1 MTLSSP
7 AVRTWLRFVVL
18 PLGLTLVGLVL
29 SATGAFAAG
38 GSMTNGG
45 SYTGTVTR
53 GQVDQWTFSANKGD
67 ALVVTASEVGTNTGF
82 WPYVQVQAPDGTIVG
97 SGTSDVVAR
106 VDLSAA
112 QTGTYTARVSRYY
125 ANDAGGQYVVTL
137 AQAPEAFTVPSGD
150 EGGPMSNGGTY
161 TGSLARG
168 DVDVWSFTASKG
180 NAITL
185 TASEVGTNT
194 SFWPYLQVYGPSG
207 THMASGTNTL
217 EARVDFSAPESGTYT
232 VFVSRYY
239 QTDDSGKY
247 SLALAGA
254 GAPGPAPTTVPQAA
268 APAPAP
274 PVVNVPQATPTT
286 APSPTATPAVV
297 SDAVQP
303 PQAPAPTPTHDT
315 SGSPSPVRAVQK
327 SDGSFLLIQGVNA
340 WVLFPIQLA
349 DSDLASLSVN
359 NALHGILIIV
369 LPGPAQVAQGGDTTL
384 YLVQGQQA
392 AVLVPDQIAD
402 TDASALNLSGEVD
415 GTLPDQLVAAAQ
427 VQAATTPPAPVAT
440 SAPPAPVDAGPPPT
454 PVDASPPPAPPS
466 NPPSVQAVPDTLTD
480 DARSDILA
488 AVDRANTGWQ
498 TARATLDT
506 SALSDA
512 VAGLEL
518 RNDLTEVDKL
528 RNQGYTERS
537 TNIAFTV
544 NGVTMDGPG
553 HATVHTTETWSAEI
567 GALLGGR
574 VVQRIPP
581 TTYSET
587 YTLEYLD
594 GRWIV
599 TLNELH

>member
-1 MTLSSP
+1 
-7 AVRTWLRFVVL
+7 
-18 PLGLTLVGLVL
+18 
-29 SATGAFAAG
+29 
-38 GSMTNGG
+38 
-45 SYTGTVTR
+45 
-53 GQVDQWTFSANKGD
+53 
-67 ALVVTASEVGTNTGF
+67 
-82 WPYVQVQAPDGTIVG
+82 
-97 SGTSDVVAR
+97 
-106 VDLSAA
+106 
-112 QTGTYTARVSRYY
+112 
-125 ANDAGGQYVVTL
+125 
-137 AQAPEAFTVPSGD
+137 
-150 EGGPMSNGGTY
+150 
-161 TGSLARG
+161 
-168 DVDVWSFTASKG
+168 
-180 NAITL
+180 
-185 TASEVGTNT
+185 
-194 SFWPYLQVYGPSG
+194 
-207 THMASGTNTL
+207 
-217 EARVDFSAPESGTYT
+217 
-232 VFVSRYY
+232 
-239 QTDDSGKY
+239 
-247 SLALAGA
+247 
-254 GAPGPAPTTVPQAA
+254 
-268 APAPAP
+268 
-274 PVVNVPQATPTT
+274 
-286 APSPTATPAVV
+286 
-297 SDAVQP
+297 
-303 PQAPAPTPTHDT
+303 
-315 SGSPSPVRAVQK
+315 VRAVQK

-415 GTLPDQLVAAAQ
+415 GTLPDQLVAGAQ
-427 VQAATTPPAPVAT
+427 AQAATTPPAPVAT